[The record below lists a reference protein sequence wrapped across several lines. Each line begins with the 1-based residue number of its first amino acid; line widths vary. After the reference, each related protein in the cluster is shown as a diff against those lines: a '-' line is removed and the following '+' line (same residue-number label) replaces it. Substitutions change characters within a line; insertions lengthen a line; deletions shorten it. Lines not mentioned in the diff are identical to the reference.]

1 MGARPDQS
9 VPRPR
14 SRFSRFGWVI
24 DATAGALLS
33 GVGILTGS
41 GLVYGLAAG
50 SLPQTFEGLNRPEIV
65 VVGALLV
72 AVFLGFGLWVLRVA
86 AGEWRSHRE

>member
-1 MGARPDQS
+1 LP
-9 VPRPR
+9 
-14 SRFSRFGWVI
+14 
-24 DATAGALLS
+24 S

-50 SLPQTFEGLNRPEIV
+50 SLPQTIEGLNRPEIV

-72 AVFLGFGLWVLRVA
+72 AVFLGFGLWVLRIA
-86 AGEWRSHRE
+86 AREWRSHRE